1 MEDVT
6 KEATHLVETLF
17 REMPLF
23 NEERET
29 HTMPLQFINT
39 NLNAIRS
46 LQTLRI
52 NTARTDNAAQDIA
65 SGKKI
70 GSSSDDASGYAI
82 SQRFTADILTG
93 QRAEQNIQDGLS
105 MLQVTEGSISVMGD
119 NLQRIREL
127 AVQMANDV
135 NGTDQRNSLAK
146 EMRALLDDTNRLST
160 ASQFNGMNVLDGSLL
175 DAKVQIAGGSNVAT
189 NTIDI
194 LGAFAQLDTTTM
206 GLEGVVAPPRWTP
219 ATLNDIFDGTT
230 TQLNSSDRILSYLG
244 DIDNAL
250 KQVNGQRSTIGA
262 LSNQLER
269 AGSFSSLST
278 LNIQASRSR
287 IMDTDIAKVS
297 AEYTQAQVLQNA
309 AVSIL
314 QQANVSNQ
322 AALQLL
328 KA

>member
-1 MEDVT
+1 
-6 KEATHLVETLF
+6 
-17 REMPLF
+17 
-23 NEERET
+23 
-29 HTMPLQFINT
+29 MPLQFINT

-46 LQTLRI
+46 LQTLRL
-52 NTARTDNAAQDIA
+52 NTDRTDRAAQNIA

-70 GSSSDDASGYAI
+70 NSSADDASGYAI
-82 SQRFTADILTG
+82 SQRLTVDILTG
-93 QRAEQNIQDGLS
+93 QRADQNIQDGLS
-105 MLQVTEGSISVMGD
+105 MLQVAEGSMSVMAE
-119 NLQRIREL
+119 NLQRVREL

-146 EMRALLDDTNRLST
+146 EMRALLDDTNRLSI
-160 ASQFNGMNVLDGSLL
+160 ASQFNGMKVLDGSLT
-175 DAKVQIAGGSNVAT
+175 DAKVQIAGGSNLST

-194 LGAFAQLDTTTM
+194 VGAFAQLDTTTM

-230 TQLNSSDRILSYLG
+230 TQLNSSDRVLSYLG

-250 KQVNGQRSTIGA
+250 QFLNRQRSTIGA

-269 AGSFSSLST
+269 AGNFSSLST

-287 IMDTDIAKVS
+287 IVDTDIAKAS

>member
-1 MEDVT
+1 
-6 KEATHLVETLF
+6 
-17 REMPLF
+17 
-23 NEERET
+23 
-29 HTMPLQFINT
+29 
-39 NLNAIRS
+39 
-46 LQTLRI
+46 LQTLRL

-70 GSSSDDASGYAI
+70 NSSSDDASGYAI
-82 SQRFTADILTG
+82 SQRLSVDILTG
-93 QRAEQNIQDGLS
+93 QRADQNIQDGLS

-146 EMRALLDDTNRLST
+146 EMRALLDDMNRLS
-160 ASQFNGMNVLDGSLL
+160 ASSQFNGMNVLDGSLL
-175 DAKVQIAGGSNVAT
+175 DAKVQIAGGSNLAT

-194 LGAFAQLDTTTM
+194 LGAFAQLDSTTM
-206 GLEGVVAPPRWTP
+206 GLEAVVDPSRWTP

-230 TQLNSSDRILSYLG
+230 TQLNSSDRVLSYLG

-250 KQVNGQRSTIGA
+250 TFLNGQRSTIGA

-269 AGSFSSLST
+269 AGSFVGLST
-278 LNIQASRSR
+278 LNIEASRSR
-287 IMDTDIAKVS
+287 IVDTDIAKAS

>member
-1 MEDVT
+1 
-6 KEATHLVETLF
+6 
-17 REMPLF
+17 
-23 NEERET
+23 
-29 HTMPLQFINT
+29 MPLQFINT

-46 LQTLRI
+46 LQTLRL

-70 GSSSDDASGYAI
+70 NSSSDDASGYAI
-82 SQRFTADILTG
+82 SQRLSVDILTG
-93 QRAEQNIQDGLS
+93 QRADQNIQDGLS

-146 EMRALLDDTNRLST
+146 EMRALLDDMNRLS
-160 ASQFNGMNVLDGSLL
+160 ASSQFNGMNVLDGSLL
-175 DAKVQIAGGSNVAT
+175 DAKVQIAGGSNLAT

-194 LGAFAQLDTTTM
+194 LGAFAQLDSTTM
-206 GLEGVVAPPRWTP
+206 GLEAVVDPSRWTP

-230 TQLNSSDRILSYLG
+230 TQLNSSDRVLSYLG

-250 KQVNGQRSTIGA
+250 TFLNGQRSTIGA

-269 AGSFSSLST
+269 AGSFVGLST
-278 LNIQASRSR
+278 LNIEASRSR
-287 IMDTDIAKVS
+287 IVDTDIAKAS

-314 QQANVSNQ
+314 QQANISNQ

>member
-1 MEDVT
+1 
-6 KEATHLVETLF
+6 
-17 REMPLF
+17 
-23 NEERET
+23 
-29 HTMPLQFINT
+29 MPLQFINT

-46 LQTLRI
+46 LQTLRL
-52 NTARTDNAAQDIA
+52 NTDRTDRAAQHIA

-70 GSSSDDASGYAI
+70 NSSADDASGYAI
-82 SQRFTADILTG
+82 SQRLNVDILTG
-93 QRAEQNIQDGLS
+93 QRADQNIQDGLS
-105 MLQVTEGSISVMGD
+105 MLQVAEGSMSVMGD
-119 NLQRIREL
+119 NLQRVREL

-135 NGTDQRNSLAK
+135 NGMDQRNSLAK
-146 EMRALLDDTNRLST
+146 EMRALLDDTNRLSI
-160 ASQFNGMNVLDGSLL
+160 ASQFNGMNVLDGSLT
-175 DAKVQIAGGSNVAT
+175 DAKVQIAGGSNLST

-230 TQLNSSDRILSYLG
+230 TQLNSSDRVLSYLG

-250 KQVNGQRSTIGA
+250 QFLNGQRSTIGA
-262 LSNQLER
+262 LSNQLDR
-269 AGSFSSLST
+269 AGNFSGLST

-287 IMDTDIAKVS
+287 IVDTDIAKAS

-322 AALQLL
+322 AALRLL
-328 KA
+328 DA

>member
-1 MEDVT
+1 
-6 KEATHLVETLF
+6 
-17 REMPLF
+17 
-23 NEERET
+23 
-29 HTMPLQFINT
+29 MPLQFINT

-52 NTARTDNAAQDIA
+52 NTARTDTAAQDIA

-70 GSSSDDASGYAI
+70 NRSADDASGYAI
-82 SQRFTADILTG
+82 SQRLTADILTG
-93 QRAEQNIQDGLS
+93 QRADQNIQDGLS

-127 AVQMANDV
+127 TVQLGNDS
-135 NGTDQRNSLAK
+135 NGTEQRNSIAK
-146 EMRALLDDTNRLST
+146 EMRALLDDTNRLSA
-160 ASQFNGMNVLDGSLL
+160 ASQFNGMNVLDGSMT
-175 DAKVQIAGGSNVAT
+175 DAKVQIAGGSTLAT

-194 LGAFAQLDTTTM
+194 VGAFSQLDSITM

-230 TQLNSSDRILSYLG
+230 TQLTSSDRVLSYLI

-250 KQVNGQRSTIGA
+250 SVLNTQRSTVGA

-269 AGSFSSLST
+269 TGSYLGVST

-287 IMDTDIAKVS
+287 IVDTDIAKTS

-322 AALQLL
+322 AVLQLL
-328 KA
+328 KI

>member
-1 MEDVT
+1 
-6 KEATHLVETLF
+6 
-17 REMPLF
+17 
-23 NEERET
+23 
-29 HTMPLQFINT
+29 MPLQFINT

-46 LQTLRI
+46 LQTLRL
-52 NTARTDNAAQDIA
+52 NTDRTDRAAQHIA

-70 GSSSDDASGYAI
+70 NSSADDASGYAI
-82 SQRFTADILTG
+82 SQRLTVDILTG
-93 QRAEQNIQDGLS
+93 QRADQNIQDGLS
-105 MLQVTEGSISVMGD
+105 MLQVTEGSMSVMGD
-119 NLQRIREL
+119 NLQRVREL

-146 EMRALLDDTNRLST
+146 EMRALLDDTNRLSI
-160 ASQFNGMNVLDGSLL
+160 ASQFNGMNMLDGSLT
-175 DAKVQIAGGSNVAT
+175 DAKVQIAGGSNLST

-194 LGAFAQLDTTTM
+194 VGAFAQLDTTTM

-230 TQLNSSDRILSYLG
+230 TQLNSSDRVLSYLG

-250 KQVNGQRSTIGA
+250 QFLNRQRSTIGA
-262 LSNQLER
+262 LSGQLER
-269 AGSFSSLST
+269 AGSFSSLTT
-278 LNIQASRSR
+278 LNMQASRSR
-287 IMDTDIAKVS
+287 IVDTDVAKAS

>member
-1 MEDVT
+1 
-6 KEATHLVETLF
+6 
-17 REMPLF
+17 
-23 NEERET
+23 
-29 HTMPLQFINT
+29 MPLQFINT

-46 LQTLRI
+46 LQTLRL
-52 NTARTDNAAQDIA
+52 NTDRTDRAAQHIA

-70 GSSSDDASGYAI
+70 NSSADDASGYAI
-82 SQRFTADILTG
+82 SQRLNVDILTG
-93 QRAEQNIQDGLS
+93 QRADQNIQDGLS
-105 MLQVTEGSISVMGD
+105 MLQVAEGSMSVMGD
-119 NLQRIREL
+119 NLQRVREL

-135 NGTDQRNSLAK
+135 NGMDQRNSLAK
-146 EMRALLDDTNRLST
+146 EMRALLVDTNRLSI
-160 ASQFNGMNVLDGSLL
+160 ASQFNGMNVLDGSLT
-175 DAKVQIAGGSNVAT
+175 DAKVQIAGGSNLST

-230 TQLNSSDRILSYLG
+230 TQLNSSDRVLSYLG

-250 KQVNGQRSTIGA
+250 QFLNGQRSTIGA

-269 AGSFSSLST
+269 AGNFSGLST

-287 IMDTDIAKVS
+287 IVDTDIAKAS

-322 AALQLL
+322 AALRLL
-328 KA
+328 DA

>member
-1 MEDVT
+1 
-6 KEATHLVETLF
+6 
-17 REMPLF
+17 
-23 NEERET
+23 
-29 HTMPLQFINT
+29 MPLQFINT

-46 LQTLRI
+46 LQTLRL
-52 NTARTDNAAQDIA
+52 NTDRTDRAAQNIA

-70 GSSSDDASGYAI
+70 NSSADDASGYAI
-82 SQRFTADILTG
+82 SQRFTVDILTG
-93 QRAEQNIQDGLS
+93 QRADQNIQDGLS
-105 MLQVTEGSISVMGD
+105 MLQVAEGSMSVMGD
-119 NLQRIREL
+119 NLQRVREL

-135 NGTDQRNSLAK
+135 NGTDQRNNLAK
-146 EMRALLDDTNRLST
+146 EMRALLDDTNRLSI
-160 ASQFNGMNVLDGSLL
+160 ASQFNGMNVLDGSLT
-175 DAKVQIAGGSNVAT
+175 DAKVQIAGGSNLST

-206 GLEGVVAPPRWTP
+206 GLEGVVVPPRWTP

-230 TQLNSSDRILSYLG
+230 TQLNSSDRVLSYLG

-250 KQVNGQRSTIGA
+250 QFLNRQRSTIGA
-262 LSNQLER
+262 LSGQLER
-269 AGSFSSLST
+269 AGSFSSLTT
-278 LNIQASRSR
+278 LNMQASRSR
-287 IMDTDIAKVS
+287 IVDTDIAKAS

>member
-1 MEDVT
+1 
-6 KEATHLVETLF
+6 
-17 REMPLF
+17 
-23 NEERET
+23 
-29 HTMPLQFINT
+29 MPLQFINT

-46 LQTLRI
+46 LQTLRL

-70 GSSSDDASGYAI
+70 NSSSDDASGYAI
-82 SQRFTADILTG
+82 SQRLSVDILTG
-93 QRAEQNIQDGLS
+93 QRADQNIQDGLS

-146 EMRALLDDTNRLST
+146 EMRALLDDMNRLS
-160 ASQFNGMNVLDGSLL
+160 ASSQFNGMNVLDGSLL
-175 DAKVQIAGGSNVAT
+175 DAKVQIAGGSNLAT

-194 LGAFAQLDTTTM
+194 LGAFAQLDSTTM
-206 GLEGVVAPPRWTP
+206 GLEAVVDPPRWTP

-230 TQLNSSDRILSYLG
+230 TQLNSSDRVLSYLG

-250 KQVNGQRSTIGA
+250 TFLNGQRSTIGA

-269 AGSFSSLST
+269 AGSFVGLST
-278 LNIQASRSR
+278 LNIEASRSR
-287 IMDTDIAKVS
+287 IVDTDIAKAS

>member
-1 MEDVT
+1 
-6 KEATHLVETLF
+6 
-17 REMPLF
+17 
-23 NEERET
+23 
-29 HTMPLQFINT
+29 MPLQFINT

-46 LQTLRI
+46 LQTLRL
-52 NTARTDNAAQDIA
+52 NTDRTDRAAQNIA

-70 GSSSDDASGYAI
+70 NSSADDASGYAI
-82 SQRFTADILTG
+82 SQRFTVDILTG
-93 QRAEQNIQDGLS
+93 QRADQNIQDGLS
-105 MLQVTEGSISVMGD
+105 MLQVAEGSMSVMGD
-119 NLQRIREL
+119 NLQRVREL

-135 NGTDQRNSLAK
+135 NGTEQRNNLAK
-146 EMRALLDDTNRLST
+146 EMRALLDDTNRLSI
-160 ASQFNGMNVLDGSLL
+160 ASQFNGMNVLDGSLT
-175 DAKVQIAGGSNVAT
+175 DAKVQIAGGSNLST

-230 TQLNSSDRILSYLG
+230 TQLNSSDRVLSYLG

-250 KQVNGQRSTIGA
+250 QFLNRQRSTIGA
-262 LSNQLER
+262 LSGQLER
-269 AGSFSSLST
+269 AGSFSSLTT
-278 LNIQASRSR
+278 LNMQASRSR
-287 IMDTDIAKVS
+287 IVDTDIAKAS

>member
-1 MEDVT
+1 
-6 KEATHLVETLF
+6 
-17 REMPLF
+17 
-23 NEERET
+23 
-29 HTMPLQFINT
+29 MPLQFINT

-46 LQTLRI
+46 LQTLRL
-52 NTARTDNAAQDIA
+52 NTARTDRAAQDIA

-70 GSSSDDASGYAI
+70 NTSSDDAGGYAI

-93 QRAEQNIQDGLS
+93 QRADQNIQDGLS
-105 MLQVTEGSISVMGD
+105 MLQVTEGSISVMSD

-135 NGTDQRNSLAK
+135 NGADQRNSLAK
-146 EMRALLDDTNRLST
+146 EMRALLDDMNRLST
-160 ASQFNGMNVLDGSLL
+160 ASQFNGMNVLDGSLT
-175 DAKVQIAGGSNVAT
+175 DAKVQIAGGSNLAT

-194 LGAFAQLDTTTM
+194 LGAFAQLDTTTL
-206 GLEGVVAPPRWTP
+206 GLEAIVAPTRWTP

-230 TQLNSSDRILSYLG
+230 TQLNSSERVLSYLG

-250 KQVNGQRSTIGA
+250 TLINGQRSTIGA

-269 AGSFSSLST
+269 AGSFLGLSN
-278 LNIQASRSR
+278 LNIEASRSR
-287 IMDTDIAKVS
+287 IVDTDIAKAS

>member
-1 MEDVT
+1 
-6 KEATHLVETLF
+6 
-17 REMPLF
+17 
-23 NEERET
+23 
-29 HTMPLQFINT
+29 MPLQFINT

-46 LQTLRI
+46 LQTLRL
-52 NTARTDNAAQDIA
+52 NTDRTDRAAQNIA

-70 GSSSDDASGYAI
+70 NSSADDASGYAI
-82 SQRFTADILTG
+82 SQRLTVDILTG
-93 QRAEQNIQDGLS
+93 QRADQNIQDGLS
-105 MLQVTEGSISVMGD
+105 MLQVTEGSMSVMGD
-119 NLQRIREL
+119 NLQRVREL

-146 EMRALLDDTNRLST
+146 EMRALLDDTNRLSI
-160 ASQFNGMNVLDGSLL
+160 ASQFNGMNMLDGSLT
-175 DAKVQIAGGSNVAT
+175 DAKVQIAGGSNLST

-194 LGAFAQLDTTTM
+194 VGAFAQLDTTTM

-230 TQLNSSDRILSYLG
+230 TQLNSSDRVLSYLG

-250 KQVNGQRSTIGA
+250 QFLNRQRSTIGA
-262 LSNQLER
+262 LSGQLER
-269 AGSFSSLST
+269 AGSFSSLTT
-278 LNIQASRSR
+278 LNMQASRSR
-287 IMDTDIAKVS
+287 IVDTDVAKAS

>member
-1 MEDVT
+1 
-6 KEATHLVETLF
+6 
-17 REMPLF
+17 
-23 NEERET
+23 
-29 HTMPLQFINT
+29 MPLQFINT

-46 LQTLRI
+46 LQTLRL

-70 GSSSDDASGYAI
+70 NSSSDDASGYAI
-82 SQRFTADILTG
+82 SQRLSVDILTG
-93 QRAEQNIQDGLS
+93 QRADQNIQDGLS

-146 EMRALLDDTNRLST
+146 EMRALLDDMNRLS
-160 ASQFNGMNVLDGSLL
+160 ASSQFNGMNVLDGSLL
-175 DAKVQIAGGSNVAT
+175 DAKVQIAGGSNLAT

-194 LGAFAQLDTTTM
+194 LGAFAQLDSTTM
-206 GLEGVVAPPRWTP
+206 GLEAVVDPSRWTP

-230 TQLNSSDRILSYLG
+230 TQLNSSDRVLSYLG

-250 KQVNGQRSTIGA
+250 TFLNGQRSTIGA

-269 AGSFSSLST
+269 AGSFVGLST
-278 LNIQASRSR
+278 LNIEASRSR
-287 IMDTDIAKVS
+287 IVDTDIAKAS

>member
-1 MEDVT
+1 
-6 KEATHLVETLF
+6 
-17 REMPLF
+17 
-23 NEERET
+23 
-29 HTMPLQFINT
+29 MPLQFINT

-46 LQTLRI
+46 LQTLRL
-52 NTARTDNAAQDIA
+52 NTDRTDRAAQHIA

-70 GSSSDDASGYAI
+70 NSSADDASGYAI
-82 SQRFTADILTG
+82 SQRLTVDILTG
-93 QRAEQNIQDGLS
+93 QRADQNIQDGLS
-105 MLQVTEGSISVMGD
+105 MLQVTEGSISVMSD
-119 NLQRIREL
+119 NLQRVREL

-146 EMRALLDDTNRLST
+146 EMRALLDDTNRLSI
-160 ASQFNGMNVLDGSLL
+160 ASQFNGMNVLDGSLT
-175 DAKVQIAGGSNVAT
+175 DAKVQIAGGSNLST

-230 TQLNSSDRILSYLG
+230 TQLNSSDRVLSYLG

-250 KQVNGQRSTIGA
+250 QFLNGQRSTIGA

-269 AGSFSSLST
+269 AGNFSGLST

-287 IMDTDIAKVS
+287 IVDTDIAKAS

-314 QQANVSNQ
+314 QQANMSNQ
-322 AALQLL
+322 AALRLL
-328 KA
+328 DA

>member
-1 MEDVT
+1 
-6 KEATHLVETLF
+6 
-17 REMPLF
+17 
-23 NEERET
+23 
-29 HTMPLQFINT
+29 MPLQFINT

-46 LQTLRI
+46 LQTLRL
-52 NTARTDNAAQDIA
+52 NTDRTDRAAQHIA

-70 GSSSDDASGYAI
+70 NSSADDASGYAI
-82 SQRFTADILTG
+82 SQRLTADILTG
-93 QRAEQNIQDGLS
+93 QRADQNIQDGLS
-105 MLQVTEGSISVMGD
+105 MLQVAEGSMSVMGD
-119 NLQRIREL
+119 NLQRVREL

-135 NGTDQRNSLAK
+135 NGMDQRNSLAK
-146 EMRALLDDTNRLST
+146 EMRALLDDTNRLSI
-160 ASQFNGMNVLDGSLL
+160 ASQFNGMNVLDGSLT
-175 DAKVQIAGGSNVAT
+175 DAKVQIAGGSNLST

-230 TQLNSSDRILSYLG
+230 TQLNSSDRVLSYLG

-250 KQVNGQRSTIGA
+250 QFLNGQRSTIGA

-269 AGSFSSLST
+269 AGNFSGLST

-287 IMDTDIAKVS
+287 IVDTDIAKAS

-322 AALQLL
+322 AALRLL
-328 KA
+328 DA

>member
-1 MEDVT
+1 
-6 KEATHLVETLF
+6 
-17 REMPLF
+17 
-23 NEERET
+23 
-29 HTMPLQFINT
+29 MPLQFINT

-46 LQTLRI
+46 LQTLRL

-70 GSSSDDASGYAI
+70 NSSSDDASGYAI
-82 SQRFTADILTG
+82 SQRLSVDILTG
-93 QRAEQNIQDGLS
+93 QRADQNIQDGLS

-146 EMRALLDDTNRLST
+146 EMRALLDDMNRLS
-160 ASQFNGMNVLDGSLL
+160 ASSQFNGMNVLDGSLL
-175 DAKVQIAGGSNVAT
+175 DAKVQIAGGSNLAT

-194 LGAFAQLDTTTM
+194 LGAFAQLDSTTM
-206 GLEGVVAPPRWTP
+206 GLEAVVDPQRWTP

-230 TQLNSSDRILSYLG
+230 TQLNSSDRVLSYLG

-250 KQVNGQRSTIGA
+250 TFLNGQRSTIGA

-269 AGSFSSLST
+269 AGSFVGLST
-278 LNIQASRSR
+278 LNIEASRSR
-287 IMDTDIAKVS
+287 IVDTDIAKAS

-314 QQANVSNQ
+314 QQANISNQ